1 MEECCAHR
9 PIAFHKYKFPGEHR
23 RLEQEFYGPI
33 GNSDYKRMKPINRR
47 YVDKVRKAMKIDS

>member
-9 PIAFHKYKFPGEHR
+9 PISVHGYKYPGEPR

-33 GNSDYKRMKPINRR
+33 GNADYKRIKDIRRR
-47 YVDKVRKAMKIDS
+47 YVDKVRKAMKIND